1 MQGRRDQFLYSTNC
15 WGHLQLVGMSVSV
28 DFENMDWKYSFKTVC
43 LWICVYPFVCFC
55 LCPLFLCK
63 LNGWC
68 GWVWHVVYLW
78 VRMTTLLQ
86 VTMKILTTLHLNIS
100 DTSSPSQLSRCSLSW
115 RCMFRR
121 ITRHLW
127 AENNSLSLFRDQDIT
142 FQWQR
147 ETSLVRNAR
156 TNEISCYRCGSGMAW
171 GCVNFEK
178 CSYFIELLLVT
189 SAFLLSADHQ
199 KHIFE

>member
-1 MQGRRDQFLYSTNC
+1 MVLDSTCYAFLYEIIGQKRARGSRCETERNR
-15 WGHLQLVGMSVSV
+15 WFMRAEIWVSV
-28 DFENMDWKYSFKTVC
+28 AARSIFQSIMYRSKEFINNKHPVWSVGVSGKRSSSATGRELVA
-43 LWICVYPFVCFC
+43 
-55 LCPLFLCK
+55 FLCK

-68 GWVWHVVYLW
+68 GWVWQVVYLW

-156 TNEISCYRCGSGMAW
+156 TNEISCYRCGSGM
-171 GCVNFEK
+171 GV
-178 CSYFIELLLVT
+178 
-189 SAFLLSADHQ
+189 
-199 KHIFE
+199 